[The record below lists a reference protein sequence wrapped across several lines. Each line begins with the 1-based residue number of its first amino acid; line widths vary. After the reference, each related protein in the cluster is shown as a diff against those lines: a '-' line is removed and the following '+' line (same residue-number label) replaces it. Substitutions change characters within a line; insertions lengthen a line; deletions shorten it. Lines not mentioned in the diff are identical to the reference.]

1 MTGLLTASDVFEQ
14 ARSAAVSATGPDER
28 PLQID
33 YPTLKTKIEAAL
45 KGRKVSRVHIN
56 RYLPEGYEEQGRF
69 NLVLLTPGHV
79 LYDIVI
85 GDHYFRYDVASLA
98 DVDKVQLI
106 DGVYE
111 NREKRQE
118 EPFLSLRLM
127 QAEETH
133 LLLALDEQ
141 ERKSV
146 LAFADAVLSVRHPE
160 R

>member
-1 MTGLLTASDVFEQ
+1 MTAFLTASDVFEQ
-14 ARSAAVSATGPDER
+14 ARSAAVAATGPDEK

-33 YPTLKTKIEAAL
+33 YPSLKTKIEAAL
-45 KGRKVSRVHIN
+45 NGRKVSRVHIN

-69 NLVLLTPGHV
+69 NLVLLTQGRV
-79 LYDIVI
+79 LYDMVI
-85 GDHYFRYDVASLA
+85 GDQYFRYDVSSLA

-106 DGVYE
+106 DGIYE

-127 QAEETH
+127 QAQETH
-133 LLLALDEQ
+133 LLLALNEQ

-146 LAFADAVLSVRHPE
+146 LAFADAVVSGRHPE

>member
-1 MTGLLTASDVFEQ
+1 MTGLLTASDVFER
-14 ARSAAVSATGPDER
+14 ARSAAVAATGPDER
-28 PLQID
+28 PLQIN
-33 YPTLKTKIEAAL
+33 YATLKTKIETAL
-45 KGRKVSRVHIN
+45 KGRKVTRVHVN

-69 NLVLLTPGHV
+69 NLVLLTQGQV
-79 LYDIVI
+79 LYDMVI

-98 DVDKVQLI
+98 DMDKVQLI
-106 DGVYE
+106 DGIYE
-111 NREKRQE
+111 NREKRLE

-141 ERKSV
+141 ERNSV
-146 LAFADAVLSVRHPE
+146 LAFADAVLTVRHPE